1 LRGCCGSS
9 KCFTVNNT
17 TVVGGRNHTP
27 KADREKTDDDALRE
41 PIESYQ
47 VVFNIA
53 PIGMWL
59 TELDGSIL
67 AINRAMLDMTGY
79 TLEEL
84 KKAGVVG
91 VYADAGGRERL
102 LKALRETG
110 RVRDWEAVL
119 KRRDGTEY
127 TALMNADE
135 VEMADRRVIFTAAR
149 DITEIKRAEKALKE
163 RDETIVKLSTPL
175 IELWEGI
182 MLVPLV
188 GILDSARVK
197 QLNELVLRHVAG
209 GKTEVIVMDISGI
222 AAIDTK
228 TANYILRTIQ
238 AVRLMGSDIIITGIR
253 PDVAVTLVTLGVEL
267 SGIVTRATLREGLEY
282 AFERLRLRLTR
293 G

>member
-1 LRGCCGSS
+1 
-9 KCFTVNNT
+9 
-17 TVVGGRNHTP
+17 
-27 KADREKTDDDALRE
+27 
-41 PIESYQ
+41 
-47 VVFNIA
+47 
-53 PIGMWL
+53 MWL

-67 AINRAMLDMTGY
+67 AVNRAMLDMTGY

-84 KKAGVVG
+84 RKAGVVG
-91 VYADAGGRERL
+91 VYADTSGRERL

-110 RVRDWEAVL
+110 RVRDWEVVL
-119 KRRDGTEY
+119 KRKDGTEC

-135 VEMADRRVIFTAAR
+135 VEMADRKVIFTAAR
-149 DITEIKRAEKALKE
+149 DVSEIKLAEKALKE
-163 RDETIVKLSTPL
+163 RDEIIGKLSTPI

-188 GILDSARVK
+188 GILNSARVK
-197 QLNELVLRHVAG
+197 QLNESILRHIAR

-282 AFERLRLRLTR
+282 AFEKLRLRLT
-293 G
+293 GG